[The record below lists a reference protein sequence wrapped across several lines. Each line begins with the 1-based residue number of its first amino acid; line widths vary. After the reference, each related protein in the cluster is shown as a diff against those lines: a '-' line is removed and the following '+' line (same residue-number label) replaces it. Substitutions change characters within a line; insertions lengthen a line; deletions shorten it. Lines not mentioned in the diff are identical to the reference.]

1 MENYVAQHYI
11 ENPYLI
17 GGKMAVSAPAL
28 PWDGRSVS
36 QQALISSPT
45 WAQPDT
51 RHDGV
56 QRQNPSLHAPT
67 SQPLPLRFPLP
78 GMPFPL
84 PSWFTKILFILQEPA
99 PSCVY
104 PTNIYKVPSQ
114 CQPSSR
120 VLAHPVL
127 LELTLQ

>member
-28 PWDGRSVS
+28 PWNGRSVS

-51 RHDGV
+51 RHDGM
-56 QRQNPSLHAPT
+56 QRQNPTLHAPN
-67 SQPLPLRFPLP
+67 LPAVAPKVP
-78 GMPFPL
+78 PAWHAL
-84 PSWFTKILFILQEPA
+84 PSPF
-99 PSCVY
+99 
-104 PTNIYKVPSQ
+104 
-114 CQPSSR
+114 
-120 VLAHPVL
+120 LAH
-127 LELTLQ
+127 